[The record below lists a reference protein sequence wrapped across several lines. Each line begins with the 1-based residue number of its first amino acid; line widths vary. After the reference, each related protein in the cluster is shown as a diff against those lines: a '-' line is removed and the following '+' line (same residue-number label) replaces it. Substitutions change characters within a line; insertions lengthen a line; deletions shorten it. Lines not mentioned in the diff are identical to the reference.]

1 MRDLCDM
8 GTMDPGHDL
17 KGMIAL
23 PAPVSGAAPAPAE
36 TTDGMA
42 ADRVPPGRAVV
53 AVSAA
58 PEPAPPVEPAA
69 ASRKESPAM
78 PRAATLAPALEAEP
92 PPPPE
97 TAPADPATA
106 DAEAP
111 TATAPLLAAA
121 AARQAR
127 GKFGL
132 LAACVAVA
140 ACAGAVAGSFG
151 TGALERAFGTTPV
164 AAAPA
169 DPGDDIRSLKEAV
182 TQLRT
187 SVKTL
192 GDSLATL
199 RTSITAANA
208 STTDKLAK
216 VSEVLDRVERGQAE
230 RRAAATPAPAAGPD
244 ITGSLPPAP
253 AAEPP
258 GRSGIVDGWTLRR
271 VMGGVAMVEGR
282 YGIVE
287 VEPGD
292 TVPGVGRVRDIR
304 RQDGRWVVVTPKGMI
319 VQR

>member
-1 MRDLCDM
+1 M
-8 GTMDPGHDL
+8 GTMDEH
-17 KGMIAL
+17 KGVIAL
-23 PAPVSGAAPAPAE
+23 PAPVAAE
-36 TTDGMA
+36 TAGGVAMDKP
-42 ADRVPPGRAVV
+42 VPPGRAVI
-53 AVSAA
+53 AVP
-58 PEPAPPVEPAA
+58 PEPADTAAEPAA

-78 PRAATLAPALEAEP
+78 PRAAILAPAPEP
-92 PPPPE
+92 EPTPD
-97 TAPADPATA
+97 AVPADPAVAHT
-106 DAEAP
+106 EAP
-111 TATAPLLAAA
+111 AVDAPLLAAA
-121 AARQAR
+121 AARQPR

-140 ACAGAVAGSFG
+140 ACAGAVAGSLG
-151 TGALERAFGTTPV
+151 TGALERVLGATPV

-169 DPGDDIRSLKEAV
+169 DPSDEIRNLKETV

-192 GDSLATL
+192 GDSLAAL

-208 STTDKLAK
+208 TTADKLAK
-216 VSEVLDRVERGQAE
+216 VSEALDRVERSQAE
-230 RRAAATPAPAAGPD
+230 RRAAAVAAPAPVAATPD

-253 AAEPP
+253 AAEPNA
-258 GRSGIVDGWTLRR
+258 GRPGIVDGWTLRR

-292 TVPGVGRVRDIR
+292 TVPGIGRVRDIR
-304 RQDGRWVVVTPKGMI
+304 RQDGRWVVVTPKGLI

>member
-1 MRDLCDM
+1 M
-8 GTMDPGHDL
+8 GTMDPGHDP
-17 KGMIAL
+17 KGVIAL
-23 PAPVSGAAPAPAE
+23 PAPVSGAAPAAGE
-36 TTDGMA
+36 TVGEA
-42 ADRVPPGRAVV
+42 AMGRPVPPGRAVV
-53 AVSAA
+53 AVP
-58 PEPAPPVEPAA
+58 PEPAAPSAEPAA
-69 ASRKESPAM
+69 ASRREPPAM
-78 PRAATLAPALEAEP
+78 PRVAILAPAPEPEP
-92 PPPPE
+92 PPE
-97 TAPADPATA
+97 AAPADLATTEAESPA
-106 DAEAP
+106 
-111 TATAPLLAAA
+111 ATAPLLAAA
-121 AARQAR
+121 AARQPR
-127 GKFGL
+127 SKFGL

-151 TGALERAFGTTPV
+151 TGALERAFVATPV

-182 TQLRT
+182 AQLRT

-192 GDSLATL
+192 SDSLATL

-208 STTDKLAK
+208 STADKLAK
-216 VSEVLDRVERGQAE
+216 VSEVLDRVERSQAD
-230 RRAAATPAPAAGPD
+230 RRAAAPAAAPAAPAPD

-258 GRSGIVDGWTLRR
+258 GSRAGIVDGWTLRR

-292 TVPGVGRVRDIR
+292 TVPGIGRVRDIR
-304 RQDGRWVVVTPKGMI
+304 RQDGRWVVVTPKGLI